1 MVWNFGR
8 KLRTE
13 GIVDWNGEVS
23 EQKPVERTGVIHKEA
38 LLVSTFERKKPAK
51 KLNVYPC
58 ACRMLFL
65 CSCFRVFFF
74 CIISTILLW
83 PFGIGP
89 KCTRGYR
96 AQAHGLIEADRVI
109 LVPIWCYKRKPIPN
123 CSVPYG
129 RDPRRW
135 GYVWGKWGQWQ
146 QRRSHNS
153 ILYSVRLF
161 WKRHMLTDDAT
172 RTSPMVKKFVHHT
185 GEERYFSLQAYS
197 RKEGKRQDR
206 NGWSKI
212 HTIVSSRR
220 MTIVRNVSLF
230 GTFIVFGAMLL
241 LCWHADPLVR

>member
-1 MVWNFGR
+1 MFIRV
-8 KLRTE
+8 
-13 GIVDWNGEVS
+13 
-23 EQKPVERTGVIHKEA
+23 PVI
-38 LLVSTFERKKPAK
+38 
-51 KLNVYPC
+51 
-58 ACRMLFL
+58 
-65 CSCFRVFFF
+65 CFFSARAFVFFF

-241 LCWHADPLVR
+241 LCWHADLLVR